1 MLKLKSVAVSLCCHN
16 LPCFHVFSL
25 SCLQYCFFT
34 GFCSS
39 VHENHKNNTNH
50 EFDVHLRTRYIG
62 LIFEL

>member
-1 MLKLKSVAVSLCCHN
+1 MLKLKSVAVCLCCHN
-16 LPCFHVFSL
+16 LPCFQSIVFAIL
-25 SCLQYCFFT
+25 FFT